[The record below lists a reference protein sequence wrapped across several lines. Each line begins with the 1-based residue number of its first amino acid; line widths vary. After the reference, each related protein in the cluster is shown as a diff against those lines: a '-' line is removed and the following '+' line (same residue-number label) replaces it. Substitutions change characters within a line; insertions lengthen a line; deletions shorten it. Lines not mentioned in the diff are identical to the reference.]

1 MAYNPAVIEGGGTR
15 VGRWLRERRIRIAL
29 WVAVIEGL
37 LVALTPDLTKWTVLV
52 IGAIVLAFYVV
63 AGRNIDWDVA
73 RQLSWIAAASQA
85 LAILVV
91 LLAFVIW
98 VSALVLVAILAIVAL
113 VYLFSD
119 ARRT

>member
-1 MAYNPAVIEGGGTR
+1 MAYSQPMIEAGSTR
-15 VGRWLRERRIRIAL
+15 TGRWLRERRIRLAL

-37 LVALTPDLTKWTVLV
+37 LVAITPDLTKWTVLV
-52 IGAIVLAFYVV
+52 IAAILLGFYVV
-63 AGRNIDWDVA
+63 AGRNLRWDVG

-91 LLAFVIW
+91 ILAFV
-98 VSALVLVAILAIVAL
+98 LGLVAIVAVVVFAIIAL

-119 ARRT
+119 YRRT